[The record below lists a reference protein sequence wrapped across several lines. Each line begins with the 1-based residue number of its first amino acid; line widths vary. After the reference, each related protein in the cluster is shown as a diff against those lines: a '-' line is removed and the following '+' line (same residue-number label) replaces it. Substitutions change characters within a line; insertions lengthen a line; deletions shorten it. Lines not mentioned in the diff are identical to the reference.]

1 MEHIE
6 NNTTQTQISSGRHF
20 RKGDIIGA
28 LVIGEVIAW
37 LLFLMVSVNAHEL
50 PLPSG
55 LASAVSSPVVA
66 LALAIV
72 LPLLSAAGLF
82 VAYIMSSAVSIL
94 YRIGKYALVGALN
107 TFIDLGVLNAF
118 ILLTG
123 ESDGLAFL
131 VFKGLGFT
139 AAVINSYFWNR
150 YWTFESS
157 DTEKRKEFVQFII
170 VSLGGLIVNVGTAW
184 IIVGV
189 VGPQGDIA
197 PQVWANIAALSATAA
212 SLVWNFIGYKFWVFD
227 KNN

>member
-1 MEHIE
+1 MEE
-6 NNTTQTQISSGRHF
+6 NYTQTQVSSGRHF
-20 RKGDIIGA
+20 GKGDIIGA
-28 LVIGEVIAW
+28 LIIGEVIAW
-37 LLFLMVSVNAHEL
+37 LLFLMVRVNAPEL

-55 LASAVSSPVVA
+55 LASAVSSPAVA
-66 LALAIV
+66 LAVAVV

-82 VAYIMSSAVSIL
+82 AAYVVSAVSSVL
-94 YRIGKYALVGALN
+94 YRISKYALVGALN

-123 ESDGLAFL
+123 QSEDFSFL
-131 VFKGLGFT
+131 VFKGVGFT

-157 DTEKRKEFVQFII
+157 DTNKRKEFVQFII
-170 VSLGGLIVNVGTAW
+170 VSFGGLIVNVGTAW
-184 IIVGV
+184 VIVGV

-197 PQVWANIAALSATAA
+197 PQVWANIAALSATAT